1 MEIIIPFFAGLSY
14 ALAGIGHKIT
24 STYGNVTT
32 IQNAAFCSV
41 CGVVLFGI
49 RGTTEFATFS
59 PDLLILAVIIG
70 VTQYLGMI
78 FLNTALKIGPL
89 SPAWCAISLVFMPA
103 VIFSAV
109 VFGEPLTQWHIV
121 SLIFICCAIYFA
133 SGNGK
138 QQKEM
143 KGWRAKLLYGT
154 VLSAMLLSC
163 SLCSIGLKVAFYHHV
178 TGHEQTLLAESK
190 ELLMGMMYLCLG
202 ICCCIHLTL
211 TKTWVFNRAGW
222 TGGALVSVCTLGAY
236 LLQLMIMELPAA
248 IVFAMTYSVSVL
260 VSGILSTVFFREKR
274 TLNWYLTLVCA
285 VTAILLMLL

>member
-59 PDLLILAVIIG
+59 PDLLILVVIIG

-103 VIFSAV
+103 VIF
-109 VFGEPLTQWHIV
+109 
-121 SLIFICCAIYFA
+121 
-133 SGNGK
+133 
-138 QQKEM
+138 
-143 KGWRAKLLYGT
+143 
-154 VLSAMLLSC
+154 
-163 SLCSIGLKVAFYHHV
+163 
-178 TGHEQTLLAESK
+178 
-190 ELLMGMMYLCLG
+190 
-202 ICCCIHLTL
+202 
-211 TKTWVFNRAGW
+211 
-222 TGGALVSVCTLGAY
+222 
-236 LLQLMIMELPAA
+236 
-248 IVFAMTYSVSVL
+248 
-260 VSGILSTVFFREKR
+260 
-274 TLNWYLTLVCA
+274 
-285 VTAILLMLL
+285 